1 MRWPCWPASL
11 LASEPVLL
19 DRPAGDEPGTG
30 GVGLWVNLE
39 LAGAGEEGSGAEA
52 TLSWRAAAASF
63 IERRCRAWTRSCSAR
78 RASADSAVRWYW
90 RLVGCWSTASPSRR
104 RAW

>member
-39 LAGAGEEGSGAEA
+39 LAGAGEEGSGAEGDLELA
-52 TLSWRAAAASF
+52 GSRSELHRAAMQGLD
-63 IERRCRAWTRSCSAR
+63 T
-78 RASADSAVRWYW
+78 
-90 RLVGCWSTASPSRR
+90 LVLGA
-104 RAW
+104 